1 MDVGK
6 TLENLTKR
14 KLDNLTNLYGIIS
27 EICSD
32 YSRMT
37 DGYSLATGDRM
48 FENMPK
54 DIRDMISDR
63 QKFFSYRNVAKDAI
77 KIKLTEIMENNGIEK
92 N

>member
-14 KLDNLTNLYGIIS
+14 KLENLTNLYGIIN
-27 EICSD
+27 EICSE

-37 DGYSLATGDRM
+37 DGYSLATGDKM

-63 QKFFSYRNVAKDAI
+63 QKFFSYRNIIKDAI